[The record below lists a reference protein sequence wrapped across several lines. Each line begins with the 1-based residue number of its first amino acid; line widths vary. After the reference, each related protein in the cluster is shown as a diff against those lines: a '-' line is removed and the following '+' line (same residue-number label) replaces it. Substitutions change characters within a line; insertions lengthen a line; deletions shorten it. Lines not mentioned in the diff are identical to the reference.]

1 MSLQD
6 AGSNFVSDGITDR
19 PIYDYQPP
27 AAFFATGTP
36 TGNDVF
42 DIRDFGA
49 VADPAVDNTPMI
61 QAAINAANAAGGGI
75 VYIPPGVWG
84 VAMAEDGYGCVHL
97 DDNVFLKG
105 AGMGEST
112 LRLVDGS
119 SADVTGIVRST
130 WGVETTNFGIADFTI
145 DGNQD
150 NTTGR
155 VDGFFTGPEPG
166 QTIRDSDVYVTRVEI
181 QEVSRYG
188 FDPHEQTE
196 RLSITDSVAHDNG
209 VDGFVLDYT
218 VNSEVSGNASYA
230 NGRHGFNFVTTSSDI
245 LLTDNTAHDN
255 GGAGFVIQRGS
266 EDILTSNSITLQGG
280 SSYGNGRE
288 GVLVQMSHDVVVTG
302 MEIYDNGRNGV
313 RIYGSSDV
321 TVEGNNIHDNS
332 QSQADGY
339 SEVQIVSYDD
349 TVYGHLYEAQN
360 NLISGNQISSNGTV
374 LSRYSIEEGSFGTGS
389 NVVTDND
396 ISGTTRGPL
405 SLSGSGSYVMMDGTL
420 GDDTIIGSGTQDA
433 INGSDGADS
442 ISAQDGNDLVDGGA
456 GNDTVLAGKGD
467 DVVDGGADDDQLS
480 GNSGDDTLLGGDGND
495 VLSGDSGNDTLIGGD
510 GNDSV
515 NGGSG
520 NDLVFG
526 DLGDD
531 VLNGGSGFDTVD
543 FSMAQNGMVID
554 LSAKSAVG
562 MGNDTLASFES
573 VVGSSFD
580 DVIKGDKNDNVI
592 NGGDGSDVIRGL
604 GGADTLTGGSGADTF
619 SWGSA
624 KDVVSSGVHLGV
636 DTITDFTIGED
647 VLDVAHLV
655 GSQAWADIGEVVN
668 VTDTNSGSLVS
679 VNIGG
684 TFEDVALLSNVHG
697 IDAQALLTEGSILA

>member
-1 MSLQD
+1 MSVQE
-6 AGSNFVSDGITDR
+6 AGSHFVADGISDR
-19 PIYDYQPP
+19 PVYDYQPP
-27 AAFFATGTP
+27 AAFFATGEP
-36 TGNDVF
+36 SAADVF

-61 QAAINAANAAGGGI
+61 QAAIDAAHEAGGGI

-84 VAMAEDGYGCVHL
+84 VAMAADGYGCVHL

-105 AGMGEST
+105 AGMGESV

-119 SADVTGIVRST
+119 SNDVTGIVRST
-130 WGVETTNFGIADFTI
+130 WGVETKNFGIADFTI

-209 VDGFVLDYT
+209 VDGFVLDFT
-218 VNSEVSGNASYA
+218 LNSELSGNVSYD

-245 LLTDNTAHDN
+245 LLTDNVAHGN

-313 RIYGSSDV
+313 RIYGSSNV

-332 QSQADGY
+332 QSEADAF

-349 TVYGHLYEAQN
+349 AVYGYLYEAQN
-360 NLISGNQISSNGTV
+360 NLVSGNQISSNGDV
-374 LSRYSIEEGSFGTGS
+374 LSRYGIEEGGVGTGN
-389 NVVTDND
+389 NVVADND
-396 ISGTTRGPL
+396 ISGTMRGPM
-405 SLSGSGSYVMMDGTL
+405 SLSGAGSYVMMDGTL
-420 GDDTIIGSGTQDA
+420 DSDTIIGSGTQDA
-433 INGSDGADS
+433 INGSDGADY
-442 ISAQDGNDLVDGGA
+442 ISAQDGDDLVDGGA
-456 GNDTVLAGKGD
+456 DNDTIVAGKGNDSVDGGSGDDQISGNSGHDVLLGGAGNDT
-467 DVVDGGADDDQLS
+467 LS
-480 GNSGDDTLLGGDGND
+480 GESGDDTLTGGDGR
-495 VLSGDSGNDTLIGGD
+495 
-510 GNDSV
+510 DSV
-515 NGGSG
+515 SGGSG
-520 NDLVFG
+520 NDLVFA

-531 VLNGGSGFDTVD
+531 VLDGGSGFDTLD
-543 FSMAQNGMVID
+543 FSAAQNGVIVD
-554 LSAKSAVG
+554 LSAKSASGLGSDVV
-562 MGNDTLASFES
+562 TSFEA
-573 VVGSSFD
+573 VTGSAFD
-580 DVIKGDKNDNVI
+580 DSLKGDKNANVLD
-592 NGGDGSDVIRGL
+592 GGDGSDVIRGL
-604 GGADTLTGGSGADTF
+604 GGADTLTGGNGADTF
-619 SWGSA
+619 LWGSI
-624 KDVVSSGVHLGV
+624 KDVVSSGVHQGR
-636 DTITDFTIGED
+636 DTITDFQIGTD
-647 VLDVAHLV
+647 VLDVTKLL
-655 GSQAWADIGEVVN
+655 GSQEWADIGDVIH
-668 VTDTNSGSLVS
+668 VTDTVSGSLVS
-679 VNIGG
+679 VKMSGA
-684 TFEDVALLSNVHG
+684 FEDVAFLSNVHE
-697 IDAQALLTEGSILA
+697 IDAHTLLAEGSILA